1 MDDELKQEFGRLS
14 QRVPEGRPDV
24 REVTQQGRWMRW
36 RRTAIV
42 AGVLV
47 VVLVASGVGMK
58 SVLESSRR
66 IPPNVVEVGGHSG
79 DGQFVPAEEGEA
91 TYLLSDFEI
100 HYPYRAIDHMQK
112 MEPGSER
119 REQYCSAR
127 PSSCEVL
134 TDHAGVSF
142 RWHWAT
148 SKYPGDLDCEIRLY
162 DDKDSLV
169 GSAIMGL
176 SGLEPQSRGAGS
188 VIPIAVSKEPVR
200 AEGGCEGSRYEPGGG
215 WRISFLRAEPYTPTH
230 PTGDAPPE
238 DRIRLIFDV
247 EELGEHTDSRM
258 CRMTVWFESGR
269 VKRGEFTTNSGK
281 VFENMETAY
290 PASDPVT
297 DAKIVCGAIEASPTP
312 MDLTRPGHYE
322 FSDFAYRSTK
332 NGASTRITYTIT
344 WSGDGF
350 PGTDEG
356 CFLEIDTADGT
367 QRFGPFSMTS
377 VDPKAEGGNKVPVPA
392 EEIEHVDIECR
403 GASKR

>member
-1 MDDELKQEFGRLS
+1 MDDELKQELGLLS
-14 QRVPEGRPDV
+14 QRAPEGRPDV

-47 VVLVASGVGMK
+47 VVLVASGIGVK
-58 SVLESSRR
+58 SVLESSQR
-66 IPPNVVEVGGHSG
+66 IPPSVVEVGGHSG
-79 DGQFVPAEEGEA
+79 DGNFVPADEGEP

-127 PSSCEVL
+127 PSRCEVL
-134 TDHAGVSF
+134 ADHAGVSF
-142 RWHWAT
+142 RWRWAT
-148 SKYPGDLDCEIRLY
+148 LNYPGDLDCEIRLY
-162 DDKDSLV
+162 DDSGSLV

-176 SGLEPQSRGAGS
+176 SGLEPQSRGAGA
-188 VIPIAVSKEPVR
+188 VIPIEVSTEPVR
-200 AEGGCEGSRYEPGGG
+200 VEGGCEGSRYESGPG
-215 WRISFLRAEPYTPTH
+215 WRITFVRAEPYTPSH
-230 PTGDAPPE
+230 GSSDAPPE
-238 DRIRLIFDV
+238 ERIRLIFDV

-297 DAKIVCGAIEASPTP
+297 DAKIVCGAIKESP
-312 MDLTRPGHYE
+312 
-322 FSDFAYRSTK
+322 K
-332 NGASTRITYTIT
+332 
-344 WSGDGF
+344 
-350 PGTDEG
+350 
-356 CFLEIDTADGT
+356 
-367 QRFGPFSMTS
+367 
-377 VDPKAEGGNKVPVPA
+377 
-392 EEIEHVDIECR
+392 
-403 GASKR
+403 